1 MVMNE
6 ESLNHIFSA
15 LSDPTRRGMLAHLA
29 KGESNVRALTDLYQV
44 SQPAISKHLRILE
57 RAGLVS
63 RTKNGRESIVRVD
76 PRPIDDITT
85 WIGLYAQF
93 WKLQFDEVEHYLLTK
108 KNAKPQER

>member
-1 MVMNE
+1 MND
-6 ESLNHIFSA
+6 ESLNHIFAA

-29 KGESNVRALTDLYQV
+29 KGEANVRSLTDLYQV

-76 PRPIDDITT
+76 PRPIDDVTN

-93 WKLQFDEVEHYLLTK
+93 WKLQFDEVELYLQTK
-108 KNAKPQER
+108 NNGKREED